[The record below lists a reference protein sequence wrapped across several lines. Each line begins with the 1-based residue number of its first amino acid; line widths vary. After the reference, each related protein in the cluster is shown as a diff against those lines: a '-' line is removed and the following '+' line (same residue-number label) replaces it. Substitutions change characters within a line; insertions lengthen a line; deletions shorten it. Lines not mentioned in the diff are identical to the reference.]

1 MKDMSRSSK
10 STQIKFNQGQALL
23 HLAGMYPTL
32 LEVILELVQNALDK
46 DVNAT
51 RIWIHINYQAR
62 YLAVRDN
69 GAGVS
74 VDRFNQALASVATP
88 GRKGEGSLGQ
98 FGIGLI
104 SPLGKCERFTFI
116 SCPAPQKY
124 GFQEWTFE
132 TQRIVNQ
139 RDCLS
144 IPLRAR
150 PDMTLDDSVRGKQ
163 NVKWRSEMGLHKF
176 TTDEYISRV
185 PIDTLIGG
193 IQDRYA
199 TVMRRNKVVVSIV
212 ITDPDGKK
220 EERPNVTAVQF
231 RGRKLTEREVD
242 NRDAGKTTFRLFIAP
257 KSMKKG
263 GGRNGRV
270 QVGVAGNDFRFPFH
284 YFARSAVDLL
294 KEEVI
299 TSLSSGLFEGEIL
312 SEHAKLHPSRRTFEK
327 DDAFIGFCCAIE
339 EWFNLYGSLHLE
351 EARQSRQEERF
362 QELGLRSMR
371 VLEQLLHDP
380 AHASLL
386 GVIKSFSRGT
396 IGIGHAEVPGRV
408 MGEQDQKALSV
419 DGKPGVARSSNPD
432 TSRDEREKPKDPK
445 PEHTPL
451 TVVGPKGQQR
461 KVVRSDSFG
470 LQFSHEAMEGSPD
483 LWKLDTQNGVLRFNI
498 RHPLWIACDEKSDL
512 VLMKLQEY
520 VTIQALTLQVMP
532 ENGRVPQ
539 RQVLDEVNHSF
550 VSWLIRSDRA
560 RGTIPANKKSP
571 NGKKSKK

>member
-1 MKDMSRSSK
+1 MKDMSRSPQ

-51 RIWIHINYQAR
+51 RIWIHINNQAR
-62 YLAVRDN
+62 HLSVRDN

-132 TQRIVNQ
+132 TERIINQ
-139 RDCLS
+139 CNSLS
-144 IPLRAR
+144 IPLRAK
-150 PDMTLDDSVRGKQ
+150 PEMTLDDDSSGKQ
-163 NVKWRSEMGLHKF
+163 LVKWRSEMGLHKF
-176 TTDEYISRV
+176 TADEYISRV
-185 PIDTLIGG
+185 PIDVLIGG

-199 TVMRRNKVVVSIV
+199 TVMRRNKVAISIV
-212 ITDPDGKK
+212 IIDKDGKK

-231 RGRKLTEREVD
+231 RGRKLAEREVL
-242 NRDAGKTTFRLFIAP
+242 NPDAGKTTFRLFIAP
-257 KSMKKG
+257 KSTKKG
-263 GGRNGRV
+263 GRSGRV

-299 TSLSSGLFEGEIL
+299 TSLLSGLFEGEIL
-312 SEHAKLHPSRRTFEK
+312 SENAKLHPSRRTFEK

-339 EWFNLYGSLHLE
+339 DWFGLYGSLHLE

-371 VLEQLLHDP
+371 VLEHLLDDP
-380 AHASLL
+380 AHASLMA
-386 GVIKSFSRGT
+386 VIKSFSRGT

-419 DGKPGVARSSNPD
+419 DGKPGVARSSDPD
-432 TSRDEREKPKDPK
+432 ASRDERGTPKVPK

-451 TVVGPKGQQR
+451 TVTGPKGQQR

-512 VLMKLQEY
+512 VLMKLQEC

-532 ENGRVPQ
+532 ENVRVPQ

-550 VSWLIRSDRA
+550 VSWLIRSDKA
-560 RGTIPANKKSP
+560 RGTIPSSKKSP
-571 NGKKSKK
+571 NGKQKKK